1 MSRQVG
7 LRPARKR
14 GADLARFLAAAFF
27 LAAFLGFLTP
37 PFLAPFFAACARTGG
52 VRVSSACVIL
62 RPGIARRRR
71 RAVPSCAAVATRAA
85 RRWPSGACWRRL
97 ALTARG
103 EGAPRRQDARR
114 AIRNPCEGATRWLAV
129 DAQRGAR
136 APPSCPARDAEAQVH
151 TPDSSAAGAHARRN
165 PPARGGQNTRGAR
178 AAISRPQ
185 TKAREW
191 TPRAALRRVRA
202 IGRPPT
208 RAPGVVPR
216 PLALSPSHARGG
228 GARGA
233 SLPAHAAK
241 NRVEK

>member
-178 AAISRPQ
+178 AANQPPANES
-185 TKAREW
+185 KGVDAARC
-191 TPRAALRRVRA
+191 AAQ
-202 IGRPPT
+202 GQGN
-208 RAPGVVPR
+208 RAPPDARTWCGSETSCAEPEPR
-216 PLALSPSHARGG
+216 KGG
-228 GARGA
+228 GARGGQIG
-233 SLPAHAAK
+233 
-241 NRVEK
+241 RTRREKQS